1 VNENSFSKAPK
12 LALKKRYKTTQKW
25 LIMFETNTFGQGLAF
40 RGLLLWGSS
49 TATIGRGRKVVS
61 FRTLTL

>member
-1 VNENSFSKAPK
+1 MKDYAPK
-12 LALKKRYKTTQKW
+12 LTLKKRYKIIQKW

-40 RGLLLWGSS
+40 RGLLLWGS
-49 TATIGRGRKVVS
+49 TTTIGRTIGRGRKVVS